1 MELTEAED
9 IPCPESELQ
18 FGSCPSFLEAV
29 NAEFEIPFGPLLD
42 IDALLLLRMLPS
54 DLALFI
60 NLLTKM
66 YNLR

>member
-9 IPCPESELQ
+9 IPCTESELQ
-18 FGSCPSFLEAV
+18 FGCCPSFFGPV
-29 NAEFEIPFGPLLD
+29 NAGFKIPFGPLLD
-42 IDALLLLRMLPS
+42 IDGLLLLRMLPS